1 MAASGSTRPLRAD
14 AARNID
20 RIISSARECFHE
32 YGPDVPLQVIA
43 RHAGVGPATL
53 FRNFADKEELVLA
66 ALAQQLRLRVDPL
79 AARALEQKDSGE
91 GMLGVVAALLEAA
104 NENRNLLLAI
114 GRRRRELLDGAG
126 RPMVEALEALLV
138 RGQEQGR
145 IRPDI
150 SAYDVVPL
158 LAMALGA
165 LEAAAPGSDAW
176 RRHLA
181 LLGDA
186 LLVPAA
192 ARTLPVPPAPP
203 AAEGLAAPDTA
214 APDTHAPNTAVP
226 DAVTSAEP
234 GASDTGFQ
242 GTGSAGPAVHGPG
255 RRGPATPE
263 IGLFSSLGAEPGGF
277 SSGPS
282 TAPGTRWSR
291 SFLESTPAQ
300 QAQPGSGR
308 SPAQHNHQERR
319 PQP

>member
-1 MAASGSTRPLRAD
+1 MAASGSNRPLRAD

-32 YGPDVPLQVIA
+32 YGPEVPLQVIA

-79 AARALEQKDSGE
+79 AARALERKDSGE
-91 GMLGVVAALLEAA
+91 GMLEVVAALLEAA
-104 NENRNLLLAI
+104 SENRNLLLAI
-114 GRRRRELLDGAG
+114 GRRRRELLGGAG
-126 RPMVEALEALLV
+126 RPMVEALQALLL

-192 ARTLPVPPAPP
+192 ARTLPVPAAPP
-203 AAEGLAAPDTA
+203 AAEGLATPDTA
-214 APDTHAPNTAVP
+214 TRATATPGVPPDVAPE
-226 DAVTSAEP
+226 S
-234 GASDTGFQ
+234 GASDTRFPD
-242 GTGSAGPAVHGPG
+242 TGSAAPAAQGSG
-255 RRGPATPE
+255 REGPATPE
-263 IGLFSSLGAEPGGF
+263 IGLFSSLAAEPGGF

-282 TAPGTRWSR
+282 TAPGPRWNR
-291 SFLESTPAQ
+291 SFLASAPTQ
-300 QAQPGSGR
+300 QAQPGRSS

-319 PQP
+319 AQP